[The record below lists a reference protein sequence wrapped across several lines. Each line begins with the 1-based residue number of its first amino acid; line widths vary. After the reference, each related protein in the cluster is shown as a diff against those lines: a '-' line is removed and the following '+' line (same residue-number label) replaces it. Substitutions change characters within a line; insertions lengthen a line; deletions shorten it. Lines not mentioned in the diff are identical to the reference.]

1 MHSYLVQR
9 KHYFKLLD
17 TSVVK
22 EDPLDNMDGLADVVP
37 RMDIATGAAQP
48 IVGRDRE
55 SVVIYQMSTKEEQFT
70 DIQSFRFFVGTW
82 NVNGQSPDGRHFQ
95 RTLKTKRGKI

>member
-1 MHSYLVQR
+1 MNSFIRAKNNKCYTI
-9 KHYFKLLD
+9 LD
-17 TSVVK
+17 SSLTGQDMAENV
-22 EDPLDNMDGLADVVP
+22 DGLADVVP

-70 DIQSFRFFVGTW
+70 DVQPFTFFTGTW
-82 NVNGQSPDGRHFQ
+82 NVNGQSPDG
-95 RTLKTKRGKI
+95 